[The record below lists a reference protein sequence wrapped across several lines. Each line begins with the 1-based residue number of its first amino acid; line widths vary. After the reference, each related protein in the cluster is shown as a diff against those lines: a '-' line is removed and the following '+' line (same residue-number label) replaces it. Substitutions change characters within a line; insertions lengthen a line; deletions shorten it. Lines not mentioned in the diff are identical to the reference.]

1 MIIYTLIIP
10 RSTSLWLTFLCPRS
24 KFLYLNILTFLGN
37 FNHTPKFKL
46 NKLFLLYLPLQSNV
60 IHSPKCVWGPGSG
73 GDAVDFHNL
82 SGSSIPPF
90 HTMST
95 VRHQCML
102 SCVWLCNP
110 MDWGSPGLLLS
121 PWDFSGKNTGKDC
134 HFLLQGVFPLQGLNL
149 CLLHC
154 KESFTCWVTAEARR
168 HKYLRLLYFLLPLP
182 VHFQYYF
189 FLRFILGLLLTL
201 FCITRD
207 WPLKTVFEAQ
217 LDSISFW
224 SIGGGCAHMETW
236 RPGEGGPSGP
246 SHTGTQSHRDPNI
259 LCLPG
264 CRILFILL
272 P

>member
-1 MIIYTLIIP
+1 MKKKILSNLIQNCQVLTRLSPSLVVFSSCYTPLMNLSILLALMIIYTLIIP

-102 SCVWLCNP
+102 SCV
-110 MDWGSPGLLLS
+110 
-121 PWDFSGKNTGKDC
+121 
-134 HFLLQGVFPLQGLNL
+134 
-149 CLLHC
+149 
-154 KESFTCWVTAEARR
+154 
-168 HKYLRLLYFLLPLP
+168 
-182 VHFQYYF
+182 
-189 FLRFILGLLLTL
+189 
-201 FCITRD
+201 
-207 WPLKTVFEAQ
+207 
-217 LDSISFW
+217 
-224 SIGGGCAHMETW
+224 
-236 RPGEGGPSGP
+236 
-246 SHTGTQSHRDPNI
+246 
-259 LCLPG
+259 
-264 CRILFILL
+264 
-272 P
+272 